1 MRPKNCIFVLAAMMQ
16 GLALHDANA
25 DKITTIQEKD
35 GSTTVV
41 KTDVRG
47 TLVENGGKT
56 VYLSGEDRH
65 KEQVD
70 HSVKGGGRV
79 ITEKSR

>member
-1 MRPKNCIFVLAAMMQ
+1 MMLKNSTLAVVAMML
-16 GLALHDANA
+16 GFALQNANA

-47 TLVENGGKT
+47 TQVENGGKT

-70 HSVKGGGRV
+70 HSVKGGGKV
-79 ITEKSR
+79 VTEKSR